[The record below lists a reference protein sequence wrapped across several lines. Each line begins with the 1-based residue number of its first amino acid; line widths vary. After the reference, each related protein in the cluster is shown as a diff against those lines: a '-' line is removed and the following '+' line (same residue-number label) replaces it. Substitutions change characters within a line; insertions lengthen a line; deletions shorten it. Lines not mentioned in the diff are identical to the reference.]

1 MASSAEKVT
10 KPIEG
15 LTSQQ
20 LAQEIQQW
28 IQSKANGTLELHT
41 GSGQTWT
48 LDFRVGRLIWI
59 ATDEQRFRRWQRL
72 VKQFASDLDPQAMQL
87 REQEIMPR
95 WEYLVLTVLQKRQ
108 LMTREVATNWIATAL
123 IEILFDLLQQAPAM
137 TQIVYSPDRQL
148 HEEPIAIL
156 SCTDLLSHSLRLL
169 TAWNQAGLENISP
182 NLAPLVLNRE
192 ALAQSTSPKTYDT
205 LVHLLNGKMALR
217 DLALIMR
224 QDLVPLGQVIEGYHQ
239 RQIIKFQPLADLPS
253 PIDRRPPQK
262 PRAASA
268 SQTQTQPLVLCI
280 DDSPQICYVMEQ
292 IIQGSGYRFIGIQD
306 SIQALPLL
314 LKQRP
319 AMIFLDLVMPI
330 ASGYEICS
338 QIRRVAG
345 FKQVP
350 IVILTG
356 NDGIVDR
363 LRAKSVGATDF
374 LSKPA
379 TAEQVMAMVRRY
391 AALPGQAP
399 APAAS
404 GSRTQFRFR
413 ES

>member
-28 IQSKANGTLELHT
+28 VQSKANGTLELHT

-137 TQIVYSPDRQL
+137 TKIVYSPDRQL

-169 TAWNQAGLENISP
+169 AAWNQAGLEKISP

-239 RQIIKFQPLADLPS
+239 RQIIQFQPLADLPS

-268 SQTQTQPLVLCI
+268 SQTQQQPLVLCI

-391 AALPGQAP
+391 TAQAGQA
-399 APAAS
+399 ATPAA

>member
-20 LAQEIQQW
+20 LAHEIQQW
-28 IQSKANGTLELHT
+28 VQSKANGTLELQT
-41 GSGQTWT
+41 GSGQLWT

-72 VKQFASDLDPQAMQL
+72 VKQFASELAPQSMQL

-123 IEILFDLLQQAPAM
+123 IEMLFDLLQQAPM
-137 TQIVYSPDRQL
+137 VTQVSYSPDRQL
-148 HEEPIAIL
+148 NEEPIAIL
-156 SCTDLLSHSLRLL
+156 SCTDLLSHALRLL
-169 TAWNQAGLENISP
+169 QAWNAAGLEGLSP
-182 NLAPLVLNRE
+182 NQAPLVLDRE

-224 QDLVPLGQVIEGYHQ
+224 QDLVPLGQVIQGYHQ
-239 RQIIKFQPLADLPS
+239 RKIVSFQTLADLPS
-253 PIDRRPPQK
+253 PIDRRPAQQK
-262 PRAASA
+262 PRSTTASPA
-268 SQTQTQPLVLCI
+268 QAPLILCI

-292 IIQGSGYRFIGIQD
+292 IIQNSGYRFIGIQD

-319 AMIFLDLVMPI
+319 SLIFLDLVMPI

-379 TAEQVMAMVRRY
+379 TAEQVMTMVRRHIGQGDGMATV
-391 AALPGQAP
+391 AAA
-399 APAAS
+399 
-404 GSRTQFRFR
+404 GSKTQFRFR

>member
-41 GSGQTWT
+41 ESGQTWT

-137 TQIVYSPDRQL
+137 IQIVYSPDRQL

-169 TAWNQAGLENISP
+169 EAWDQAGLGNISP
-182 NLAPLVLNRE
+182 NLAPLILNRE
-192 ALAQSTSPKTYDT
+192 VLAQSTSPKTYDT

-224 QDLVPLGQVIEGYHQ
+224 QDLIPLGQVIQGYHQ
-239 RQIIKFQPLADLPS
+239 RQIVKFQPLADLPS
-253 PIDRRPPQK
+253 PINRRPAQQK
-262 PRAASA
+262 TRAAAA
-268 SQTQTQPLVLCI
+268 SQTQLPLILCI

-338 QIRRVAG
+338 QIRRVVG

-391 AALPGQAP
+391 AAQDQAT

-404 GSRTQFRFR
+404 GSKTQFRFR

>member
-15 LTSQQ
+15 LTGQQ

-28 IQSKANGTLELHT
+28 VQSKANGTLELHT

-137 TQIVYSPDRQL
+137 IKIVYSPDRQL

-169 TAWNQAGLENISP
+169 AAWNQAGLEQLSP

-205 LVHLLNGKMALR
+205 LIHLLNGKMALR

-224 QDLVPLGQVIEGYHQ
+224 QDLVPLGQVIESY
-239 RQIIKFQPLADLPS
+239 RQQQIVEFQPLADLPS
-253 PIDRRPPQK
+253 PIDRRPAQK

-292 IIQGSGYRFIGIQD
+292 IIQGSGYRFVGIQD

-319 AMIFLDLVMPI
+319 AMIFLCR
-330 ASGYEICS
+330 S
-338 QIRRVAG
+338 
-345 FKQVP
+345 
-350 IVILTG
+350 
-356 NDGIVDR
+356 
-363 LRAKSVGATDF
+363 
-374 LSKPA
+374 
-379 TAEQVMAMVRRY
+379 
-391 AALPGQAP
+391 
-399 APAAS
+399 
-404 GSRTQFRFR
+404 
-413 ES
+413 